1 MQELINFLSYIFNN
15 NYFVLAMDIV
25 SFALKT
31 FIFVSLSIHTYI
43 KSKKKLPSFFLLLAI
58 FSGALIDLGW
68 ISTFS
73 NRMHYPLF
81 DFKIH
86 MFLCRLGWAFLVLQ
100 YHCMVLLLET
110 LLTKNYKLL
119 LRRNIFLIMC
129 SSFFILFFTFFPIAA
144 WHLAAKPDRPPIEP
158 LMKHICSIY
167 LLFILIPISL
177 WNIFYHLQS
186 KKIPIIIQRQCYTLL
201 YTLIIPYFLSDFINM
216 NPIGSNFFN
225 TTYIQNQAFTGFSTL
240 ILTYLLY
247 FCMQRILNV
256 RFLNLKKSVNSLFID
271 IKFNEYFKE
280 VLGYLSEV
288 KYTYEIPQIVQS
300 FLHKALHINEKK
312 VDIIIKPNPE
322 NDEKN
327 DMVYDEPHSI
337 YHVFK
342 TLDNTF
348 SDPKNEFFT
357 YLKKE
362 HVLVFDDIDFANFYD
377 NDPFLNNVLHMMA
390 SINCAI
396 LVPIFHKEELLA
408 YMIIYFH
415 ARKER
420 LYSHSDKDALVVFAN
435 YVGSIMFSIQ
445 NNQFERVI
453 EQNRILTENLYFK
466 THQINYLKESIK
478 SCFDRSR
485 VKTICLFLYKN
496 KEFIAL
502 NQEALQLFNVDLNQH
517 EGHPLTNQ
525 CKRLVTQALA
535 YNTTQTSLI
544 KSDNEEPILIVA
556 LPHLEHK
563 SVTMMITHPDIAD
576 LIGKHLLNLP
586 SMDDWDYILYL
597 QTTKTGLLI
606 NNLLPGWSKQMIE
619 YKIDILKNILSKKAL
634 FIQCTSSD
642 ISLALDLLHKSTER
656 KELKILDPVKDIDCE
671 TALFGI
677 NPLYGKIEEPLLK
690 KLNQGI
696 IFINNVH
703 KLSTVTQEK
712 LSIYIDYGH
721 FTKFKSDIFI
731 KSDVLIL
738 MSSPLPCSQKNDAY
752 AYNLSESMK
761 TKHLYIP
768 SPALLNNQ
776 DYEELIEGYCAQALN
791 NHTIQKIFAISDYE
805 KRKLIMERPLSLTHL
820 KEKIINLLT
829 NKNKNTAIEHKIYL
843 DNTFSLADHTLAEAG
858 KLGKN
863 ALKDHH
869 IVSFLWHHFEK
880 NQNKIALF
888 LGVNRSSVNR
898 RIKEFN
904 LT

>member
-1 MQELINFLSYIFNN
+1 MQELINFLSYLFNN
-15 NYFVLAMDIV
+15 NYFVLVMDIV

-31 FIFVSLSIHTYI
+31 FIFFSLGIQTYV
-43 KSKKKLPSFFLLLAI
+43 KEKKKLPSFFLLLAI
-58 FSGALIDLGW
+58 FSGAFIDFGW
-68 ISTFS
+68 ICTLSSRIGFPILEYHFYVFI
-73 NRMHYPLF
+73 NRLA
-81 DFKIH
+81 
-86 MFLCRLGWAFLVLQ
+86 WALLVLQ
-100 YHCMVLLLET
+100 YHGMVLLLET

-119 LRRNIFLIMC
+119 LRKNIFLIMC
-129 SSFFILFFTFFPIAA
+129 SSFFILFFTIFPIAA

-167 LLFILIPISL
+167 LLLFLIPISL

-186 KKIPIIIQRQCYTLL
+186 KKIPIIIQKQCYTLL
-201 YTLIIPYFLSDFINM
+201 YTLIVPYFLSDFINM
-216 NPIGSNFFN
+216 NPFKNNYFNFA
-225 TTYIQNQAFTGFSTL
+225 IQNQAFTGFSTL

-288 KYTYEIPQIVQS
+288 KYTYEIPQIVQI

-322 NDEKN
+322 NDEKV

-337 YHVFK
+337 YHIFK

-348 SDPKNEFFT
+348 SDTKNDFFA

-377 NDPFLNNVLHMMA
+377 DDPFLNNVLHMMT

-408 YMIIYFH
+408 YMVIYSH

-435 YVGSIMFSIQ
+435 YVGSIMASIQ
-445 NNQFERVI
+445 NNQFERII

-496 KEFIAL
+496 KEFIAI
-502 NQEALQLFNVDLNQH
+502 NQDALQLFNIDLNEH

-535 YNTTQTSLI
+535 YNTTQTTLI
-544 KSDNEEPILIVA
+544 KSDDGEPMLIVA

-563 SVTMMITHPDIAD
+563 SVTIMITHPDIAD

-597 QTTKTGLLI
+597 QNTKTGQLI
-606 NNLLPGWSKQMIE
+606 NNLLPGWSKQIIE

-634 FIQCTSSD
+634 FIQCTSTD
-642 ISLALDLLHKSTER
+642 IPLVLDLLHKSTER

-703 KLSTVTQEK
+703 KLSTIAQEK
-712 LSIYIDYGH
+712 LGLYIDYGH
-721 FTKFKSDIFI
+721 FTKFKSDMFI

-738 MSSPLPCSQKNDAY
+738 MSSTLPCSQKNDAY

-776 DYEELIEGYCAQALN
+776 DYEELIEGYCTQALN
-791 NHTIQKIFAISDYE
+791 NQTIQKIFAISDYE
-805 KRKLIMERPLSLTHL
+805 KRKLLMERPLSLTHL
-820 KEKIINLLT
+820 KEKIVHLLT
-829 NKNKNTAIEHKIYL
+829 NKNKHTIVEHKIYL

-863 ALKDHH
+863 ALKNHH
-869 IVSFLWHHFEK
+869 ILSFLWHHFEK

-898 RIKEFN
+898 RVKEFN